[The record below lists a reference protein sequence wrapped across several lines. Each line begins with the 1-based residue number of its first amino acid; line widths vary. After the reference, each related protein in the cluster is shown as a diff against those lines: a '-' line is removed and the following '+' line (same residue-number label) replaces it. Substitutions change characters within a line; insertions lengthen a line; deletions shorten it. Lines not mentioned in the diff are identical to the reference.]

1 MEISN
6 GKRNV
11 DQLWIFLGT
20 QVYFFNSL
28 FLVSPLPLL
37 GSPRNAAEETII
49 CLTHEYMII

>member
-1 MEISN
+1 MEIKN

-28 FLVSPLPLL
+28 FLVPPLPLL